1 MSIPL
6 TNSNEYAYDSFIT
19 VKNNYMLMKKTAL
32 IFTLGLSAFTLQSQ
46 AQKTVS
52 IPVKTLDSAQKTV
65 GAGKLGVYEKV
76 LPKGTKTSAGM
87 FTTHYTGQKWYFE
100 IPDSLLG
107 RYLLTVTRY
116 VSTAQGMDSY
126 GGEKI
131 NEQTIYFEKGNNNNL
146 FVRALVYRQ
155 EVMKNSGPLYKAVMN
170 SQENPIF
177 GSFDI
182 KTINPKTGSYV
193 IDVTDLFKKDVS
205 AIAFTTEEKSSKKLG
220 ALADDRSFIEAVH
233 AYPINI
239 EVKTTKTYSTSAGS
253 APAGAQTGFV
263 TLRLNTSVVLLPKIP
278 MQKRIADERV
288 GYFSN
293 KYVLFDE
300 DKQRTT
306 AKFFIQRYRLEPKE
320 KDLEKYKKGI
330 LVEPKK
336 QIVYYIDPATPK
348 KWRPYLIQGIND
360 WQKAFEQAGFKNA
373 IVGKEWPEA
382 DTSMSLEDARFS
394 VLRYFASEK
403 ANAYGPRISDPRS
416 GEIIESHVGWYH
428 NVMKLVHNWYMVQAG
443 PLDARARKM
452 NFDDE
457 LMGELIRF
465 VSSHEI
471 GHTLGLR
478 HNMGASSQTPVEKLR
493 DKAWVEKNGHTVSI
507 MDYARFNY
515 VAQPEDHI
523 GPKGIYAR
531 IGAYDKWAIDF
542 GYRYIDQKAG
552 EYAEEQLM
560 GKMVTDTLT
569 AHPNLWF
576 GGEGKDEDPRSQA
589 EDLGDD
595 AIKASDYGI
604 KNLKR
609 VVANLIKWTYE
620 PGDHYDNLAELHKEV
635 VRQYS
640 RYLFHV
646 MKNIGNRSITVR
658 SVDEPGVV
666 YEEMSTNRLKSAV
679 GYLNR
684 QLFNPP
690 LWLYPTEI
698 KKLINTK
705 GMEEISDN
713 QTQALNVML
722 SPGLLFNLEQKALN
736 ATDAY
741 PVSAYLADLLPM
753 IWKVPAGTIEQQAYV
768 RSMQRSY
775 LEKVGMLINP
785 KDVADGKAMNNAQ
798 RSDVRLEAIVHL
810 KAIREKT
817 KVLVAQSSG
826 INKLHLEDITEQIN
840 KILKKSTQNP

>member
-1 MSIPL
+1 MNKKITTLL
-6 TNSNEYAYDSFIT
+6 TVCLISAQAYAQ
-19 VKNNYMLMKKTAL
+19 V
-32 IFTLGLSAFTLQSQ
+32 
-46 AQKTVS
+46 
-52 IPVKTLDSAQKTV
+52 PVKKADSTV
-65 GAGKLGVYEKV
+65 TAKKPVDYKKIIPENARGQHGLFDIRQVE
-76 LPKGTKTSAGM
+76 
-87 FTTHYTGQKWYFE
+87 QKWYFE
-100 IPDSLLG
+100 VPDSLLG

-116 VSTAQGMDSY
+116 VSTAQGMSSF

-146 FVRALVYRQ
+146 FLRGVVYRQ
-155 EVMKNSGPLYKAVMN
+155 DVVNSDGPFYKAVMQ
-170 SQENPIF
+170 SQENPIIAA
-177 GSFDI
+177 FDI
-182 KTINPKTGSYV
+182 KALNPQTGNYV
-193 IDVTDLFKKDVS
+193 IEVTDLFKKDVS
-205 AIAFTTEEKSSKKLG
+205 AISFTTEEKSSKKLG
-220 ALADDRSFIEAVH
+220 SVADDRSFIEKMNT
-233 AYPINI
+233 YPLNV
-239 EVKTTKTYSTSAGS
+239 EVKTTKTYSTNAGS

-263 TLRLNTSVVLLPKIP
+263 TLRLNTSLVLLPKVP

-288 GYFSN
+288 GFFAN

-300 DKQRTT
+300 EKQRAQ
-306 AKFFIQRYRLEPKE
+306 AKFFIQRYRLEPRD

-348 KWRPYLIQGIND
+348 KWRPYLIKGIND

-373 IVGKEWPEA
+373 IIGKEWPEG
-382 DTSMSLEDARFS
+382 DTTMSLEDARFS
-394 VLRYFASEK
+394 VLRYFASETP
-403 ANAYGPRISDPRS
+403 NAYGPRISDPRS

-452 NFDDE
+452 EFDDE

-471 GHTLGLR
+471 GHTIGLR

-493 DKAWVEKNGHTVSI
+493 DKNWVEKNGHTVSI

-523 GPKGIYAR
+523 SPKGIYAR
-531 IGAYDKWAIDF
+531 IGAYDKWAINF
-542 GYRYIDQKAG
+542 GYRYFDKKGDA
-552 EYAEEQLM
+552 YAEEKILS
-560 GKMVTDTLT
+560 KMVTDTLK
-569 AHPNLWF
+569 AHPQLWF

-595 AIKASDYGI
+595 AVAASDYGI

-609 VVANLIKWTYE
+609 VIPNLVKWTYE

-635 VRQYS
+635 VKQYS

-646 MKNIGNRSITVR
+646 MKNIGNRNITKR
-658 SVDEPGVV
+658 SVEEGGIV
-666 YEEMSTNRLKSAV
+666 YTEMPKARVKRAV
-679 GYLNR
+679 DYVNR

-698 KKLINTK
+698 TQLVDSKA
-705 GMEEISDN
+705 MEYISDY
-713 QTQALNVML
+713 QTQALNVIL
-722 SPGLLFNLEQKALN
+722 SPGLLFNLSQKAM
-736 ATDAY
+736 ASADPY
-741 PVSAYLADLLPM
+741 PVREYLADLLPM
-753 IWKVPAGTIEQQAYV
+753 IWKIPSGSLEQQAYV

-775 LEKVGMLINP
+775 LEKAAMLVNP

-798 RSDVRLEAIVHL
+798 RSDVRLEGITHIND
-810 KAIREKT
+810 IRDRVK
-817 KVLVAQSSG
+817 LLIPQSDG
-826 INKLHLEDITEQIN
+826 MNKQHLEDVLIQIN
-840 KILKKSTQNP
+840 NIIKKTTT